1 MITEKLTQFAE
12 AVSVRL
18 YIKRPAPMEQDWR
31 LDNWDFPCIVAI
43 PAQESETVQETSGR
57 VERREF
63 ELMALRSVD
72 VTFDTSEAD
81 ASTEIARTEVLD
93 FAQQIRGVFHVEH
106 LGGRQIWDSA
116 NGELIV
122 GWSLRLR
129 LTELVGE
136 SACGGEPEPAEIE
149 ITENGTYNVLPFGRA
164 VVDVQG
170 GSPAVI
176 EPLSVTPDY
185 DPHTFTPEAGVDGF
199 APVEVAACPIPETD
213 ILNVTPDNEPH
224 QYLPEHGIGF
234 SVVNVGAC
242 PACPV
247 PDVRPLSVTP
257 SRNVQTF
264 SPSGF
269 DGYAPVEVDGYTPV
283 LQAKTAAPAT
293 TAQVVTADEGYDGLS
308 SVTVDAVTA
317 AIDANIQPGNIKKDV
332 SILGVVGTL
341 NDDDFVKWWLSDSCS
356 ITNRD
361 GRTVPPFNHN
371 IVDSWGVCSTLAY
384 MVFNFDQDFEHD
396 IILPYVTSVGLSPF
410 RSKGTV
416 RIIKGT
422 VDLSSLTELTQ
433 TNAGYGLFAQSTYGV
448 LAYGLKLGTLTTF
461 AADAS
466 LGGTNQTLMRFIS
479 VGAGT
484 AVDLHFRYWNATY
497 VIAEGQTGIDE
508 LNYNIK
514 TYIADKVADRTN
526 DTALTVTFGAALYN
540 VLTADTIAAFTAKN
554 WNVASA

>member
-1 MITEKLTQFAE
+1 MIIEKLTQFAE

-31 LDNWDFPCIVAI
+31 LDNWVFPCIVAI

-93 FAQQIRGVFHVEH
+93 FAQQMRGVFHVEH

-170 GSPAVI
+170 GTPAVV
-176 EPLSVTPDY
+176 EPLNVTPTDEEQ
-185 DPHTFTPEAGVDGF
+185 TITPTQGVDGF
-199 APVEVAACPIPETD
+199 APVTVAP
-213 ILNVTPDNEPH
+213 
-224 QYLPEHGIGF
+224 
-234 SVVNVGAC
+234 
-242 PACPV
+242 
-247 PDVRPLSVTP
+247 
-257 SRNVQTF
+257 
-264 SPSGF
+264 
-269 DGYAPVEVDGYTPV
+269 
-283 LQAKTAAPAT
+283 
-293 TAQVVTADEGYDGLS
+293 
-308 SVTVDAVTA
+308 VTA
-317 AIDANIQPGNIKKDV
+317 AIDANITPANIKKDV
-332 SILGVVGTL
+332 EILGVTGTMEPKPTGDRFVL
-341 NDDDFVKWWLSDSCS
+341 CNAMDGSIIGDFISTSELVTASEGCFYHQVVEAECRSV
-356 ITNRD
+356 TTMGNRA
-361 GRTVPPFNHN
+361 F
-371 IVDSWGVCSTLAY
+371 SSTAT
-384 MVFNFDQDFEHD
+384 HIKK
-396 IILPYVTSVGLSPF
+396 IILPSCVSVANGS
-410 RSKGTV
+410 
-416 RIIKGT
+416 I
-422 VDLSSLTELTQ
+422 LTAPCQIVEVIVL
-433 TNAGYGLFAQSTYGV
+433 GV
-448 LAYGLKLGTLTTF
+448 LQTIVYTFFYASATNLRHFEVGT
-461 AADAS
+461 
-466 LGGTNQTLMRFIS
+466 
-479 VGAGT
+479 GT
-484 AVDLHFRYWNATY
+484 AINLPLSRWTADD
-497 VIAEGQTGIDE
+497 VIAEGQSGIDE

-514 TYIADKVADRTN
+514 TYLADRVADRTN